1 MKRFKI
7 MLAVACIGVTLPAM
21 AAGCGKEDAVDL
33 QVNQSDIVLPAAE
46 PTNTVQTDLPA
57 AEPTNTVQTDLSAA
71 EPTNAVQTDLP
82 LPEQSDPD
90 DSTIQAGQEFLSG
103 KVKELNADG
112 FIFSQTILVT
122 DGLVTFLDEE
132 EAEEISVK
140 YTPDTEFEHWTIK
153 GGGAGIEKETISA
166 SDITE
171 GMLLEISGHFEDAD
185 FIAELVLIE
194 VYE

>member
-46 PTNTVQTDLPA
+46 PANAVQTDLP
-57 AEPTNTVQTDLSAA
+57 AA

-82 LPEQSDPD
+82 LPEQPDPG

-122 DGLVTFLDEE
+122 DGLVTHLDEE

-153 GGGAGIEKETISA
+153 GGGAGIEKEKISA

>member
-7 MLAVACIGVTLPAM
+7 MLAAACIGVMLSVV

-33 QVNQSDIVLPAAE
+33 QQNQSDI
-46 PTNTVQTDLPA
+46 
-57 AEPTNTVQTDLSAA
+57 VQTDLSAA

-82 LPEQSDPD
+82 LPEQSDPG

-122 DGLVTFLDEE
+122 DGLVTYLDEE

-153 GGGAGIEKETISA
+153 GGGAGIEKEKISA

>member
-7 MLAVACIGVTLPAM
+7 MLAVACIGVMLPAV

-33 QVNQSDIVLPAAE
+33 QQNQSDI
-46 PTNTVQTDLPA
+46 
-57 AEPTNTVQTDLSAA
+57 
-71 EPTNAVQTDLP
+71 VQTDLP
-82 LPEQSDPD
+82 LPEQPDPD
-90 DSTIQAGQEFLSG
+90 DSTIQTGQEFLSG

-122 DGLVTFLDEE
+122 DGLVTYLDEE

-171 GMLLEISGHFEDAD
+171 GMLLEISGHFEDDD